1 MAFMVRLILFS
12 LLFLLLFVS
21 PFLKAQVVDIERQRL
36 SSDEKGLRG
45 GANISGSYLDNDEI
59 IYSLKALGN
68 LQYRVKNNLFLLIGD
83 YKISRSTDTD
93 FQDAAFLH
101 LRYNRT
107 VSNLITTEAFM
118 QIQDDKISLLKY
130 RFLAGAGARIK
141 IISNESLLIN
151 FGAIP
156 MYEFEEL
163 LDDASTT
170 HQDIRISQY
179 LNAVVGIS
187 EAVDFYST
195 TYFQPIYNLWEDYRL
210 HNESRL
216 EVTLTEKA
224 NLNITNT
231 YSWDANPP
239 IGAPKR
245 RVNLNVG
252 IGIDF

>member
-1 MAFMVRLILFS
+1 MVRLAFIK
-12 LLFLLLFVS
+12 LLFLLLLAS
-21 PFLKAQVVDIERQRL
+21 LPLKAQVVDIERQRL
-36 SSDEKGLRG
+36 NSEEKGLHG
-45 GANISGSYLDNDEI
+45 GANVSGSYLDNDEI

-68 LQYRVKNNLFLLIGD
+68 LQYRLKNNLFLLIGD

-107 VSNLITTEAFM
+107 VTELITTEAFT

-130 RFLAGAGARIK
+130 RFLVGAGARIK
-141 IISNESLLIN
+141 LIGKESLLVN
-151 FGAIP
+151 FGVIP

-170 HQDIRISQY
+170 LQDLRISQY
-179 LNAVVGIS
+179 LNMVIGIS
-187 EAVDFYST
+187 ETVDFYST
-195 TYFQPIYNLWEDYRL
+195 TYFQPVYNLWEDFRL

-216 EVTLTEKA
+216 EVTLTQKT

-245 RVNLNVG
+245 RINLNVG
-252 IGIDF
+252 LGIDF